1 MNSLFRFLPLL
12 LLGVGLAGSSLAD
25 PSRWQQRVNYSMNVR
40 MDVKTN
46 IYKGTQTL
54 VYYNASPDTLTRVFY
69 HLYYNAFQPGSAMDL
84 RSLTIQDPDRRVSD
98 RIANLKPDEIGY
110 MKVHRLTHNKKAV
123 KHHTEGTILEVTL
136 EQPIPPKSSATFE
149 MEFEGQV
156 PLQIRRAGRDN
167 AEGIRYSMA
176 QWYPKMAQ
184 YDQNG
189 WHPNPYIGR
198 EFYPIF
204 GDFEVKL
211 TIDSSYVV
219 AGTGYLQNPQEIGH
233 GYQDSSKPLRRP
245 KSAELTWH
253 FKSPNVPDFMWAADP
268 DYTHETLQ
276 VPGGPLL
283 RFFYQPGDQ
292 TSNWKNLP
300 EATSRAFKAMNDRF
314 GQYPYKEYSVI
325 QGGDGGMEYPMST
338 LITGHRPFGSLLGV
352 TVHEF
357 VHSWYQCVLATN
369 ESLLAWMDEGFTS
382 YASAIIMSEVSGPP
396 GANVHGGSYRGYFGI
411 VKSGLE
417 EPLTTHADHFNTN
430 AAYGAAAY
438 SKGAVYLHQ
447 LGYVIGEP
455 ALQRGMKR
463 YYNTWK
469 FKHPNTDDFLRIMEK
484 ESGLVLDWYNEYFVQ
499 TTKTIDYAIDT
510 VKTENGGTSIEL
522 KRLGKM
528 IMPIDLTVE
537 FQDGTKRLYYIPL
550 DLMRGDKPNEN
561 PAVERVV
568 LSDWTWTHPTYRI
581 RLTVPASTIKKIE
594 LDASSRMAD
603 LDRSNNIYPASNG
616 N

>member
-1 MNSLFRFLPLL
+1 
-12 LLGVGLAGSSLAD
+12 
-25 PSRWQQRVNYSMNVR
+25 
-40 MDVKTN
+40 
-46 IYKGTQTL
+46 
-54 VYYNASPDTLTRVFY
+54 
-69 HLYYNAFQPGSAMDL
+69 
-84 RSLTIQDPDRRVSD
+84 
-98 RIANLKPDEIGY
+98 
-110 MKVHRLTHNKKAV
+110 
-123 KHHTEGTILEVTL
+123 
-136 EQPIPPKSSATFE
+136 
-149 MEFEGQV
+149 
-156 PLQIRRAGRDN
+156 
-167 AEGIRYSMA
+167 
-176 QWYPKMAQ
+176 
-184 YDQNG
+184 
-189 WHPNPYIGR
+189 
-198 EFYPIF
+198 
-204 GDFEVKL
+204 
-211 TIDSSYVV
+211 
-219 AGTGYLQNPQEIGH
+219 
-233 GYQDSSKPLRRP
+233 
-245 KSAELTWH
+245 
-253 FKSPNVPDFMWAADP
+253 
-268 DYTHETLQ
+268 
-276 VPGGPLL
+276 
-283 RFFYQPGDQ
+283 
-292 TSNWKNLP
+292 
-300 EATSRAFKAMNDRF
+300 
-314 GQYPYKEYSVI
+314 
-325 QGGDGGMEYPMST
+325 
-338 LITGHRPFGSLLGV
+338 
-352 TVHEF
+352 
-357 VHSWYQCVLATN
+357 
-369 ESLLAWMDEGFTS
+369 MDEGFTS